1 MITRALLR
9 FTGSAWLIAL
19 LLACWEAMSRLRVL
33 DPLFFPP
40 PSTLL
45 GTFGQLTASGEVG
58 RQVLSTLE
66 RTAAGFGVGVVCGL
80 VASAV
85 LILSAAIRRAA
96 EPLISA
102 LYSTPRLTLL
112 PMVMLLVGVNNT
124 ARILLV
130 AMGTALLLMIQ
141 IADAV
146 RAVNRDYVDMAVN
159 YGAGRLALIRKVY
172 LPACLPQAFTALR
185 LAFSRALVL
194 TISVELLNCDNGVGN
209 MIWNAWQ
216 TFAIEKLYVSIAL
229 AGALG
234 LFFQRL
240 FELLERHLTPW
251 QEQPA

>member
-1 MITRALLR
+1 MTRTLR
-9 FTGSAWLIAL
+9 FAGSAWLTAL
-19 LLACWEAMSRLRVL
+19 LLAGWEAMSRLRVL
-33 DPLFFPP
+33 DPLFFPA

-45 GTFGQLTASGEVG
+45 GTLRTLTVSGEIG
-58 RQVLSTLE
+58 RQVMYTLE
-66 RTAAGFGVGVVCGL
+66 RTATGFGLGVICG
-80 VASAV
+80 VAASAV
-85 LILSAAIRRAA
+85 LTLSARLRRAS
-96 EPLISA
+96 EPLISF

-130 AMGTALLLMIQ
+130 AMGTALLMMIQ
-141 IADAV
+141 ISDAV
-146 RAVNRDYVDMAVN
+146 RAVNRDFVDMAVN
-159 YGAGRLALIRKVY
+159 YGAGRLAVIRKVY

-194 TISVELLNCDNGVGN
+194 TISVELLNCDDGLGS

-234 LFFQRL
+234 LLFQWL
-240 FELLERHLTPW
+240 FLQLERRMTPW
-251 QEQPA
+251 KEQTA